1 MKKITKILLVFLI
14 AALCVGSFAACGGGS
29 GGMTSDGRYILS
41 VYRGRS
47 SGMIDGKDD
56 ALVTEAIEKKFK
68 EDTGIGID
76 LQMTLETNT
85 SIPQKVDLDYSKKD
99 KQMDLVFHYAS
110 EDVGS
115 AIVKYAKERE
125 SVKEV
130 EGLLEQYGQHILA
143 AIRQG
148 DTNHIAEKTG
158 YVLQENGELKMT
170 MIPGVYAEKQYGI
183 LINKTYMKQVQDKTG
198 LDPETFDIANENY
211 QNMNFK
217 QFDTLLRAMKSIPD
231 VQYSLTGY
239 PWDISRVI
247 APTFGVDAMSY
258 GLKDGKLVPAQ
269 LTDGFDR
276 YISTM
281 FEWAKDGL
289 WAPDSNNKS
298 EVQMRSDFMIG
309 KSGVFIAYPEIN
321 NLIQLH
327 RQARAME
334 ENADTEYMMIAP
346 LADVDENGDTLI
358 ENGEPVVHGFLKNN
372 RAFGAVILPM
382 KSKHPEITV
391 QFLDWMYASQENY
404 DLCKYGIKGQHW
416 IEGPEKVIN
425 GVTYKTWEYPAAKYD
440 EYTQNPPYSGMW
452 ELLPNLNVS
461 NRVRSDL
468 MDKEMAWYVAC
479 TSENEALASVTEG
492 VWLPKVSRSLAMQ
505 AQTVD
510 GKYVE
515 DIRSYAWTGLTNNG
529 KSPVEILKDYV
540 AEVSVSCKDYL
551 DAVDANYQTA
561 KQKLAEK
568 FA

>member
-115 AIVKYAKERE
+115 AIVKYAKESE

-183 LINKTYMKQVQDKTG
+183 LLNKTYMKQVQDKTG

-239 PWDISRVI
+239 PWDIS
-247 APTFGVDAMSY
+247 
-258 GLKDGKLVPAQ
+258 
-269 LTDGFDR
+269 
-276 YISTM
+276 
-281 FEWAKDGL
+281 
-289 WAPDSNNKS
+289 
-298 EVQMRSDFMIG
+298 
-309 KSGVFIAYPEIN
+309 
-321 NLIQLH
+321 
-327 RQARAME
+327 
-334 ENADTEYMMIAP
+334 
-346 LADVDENGDTLI
+346 
-358 ENGEPVVHGFLKNN
+358 
-372 RAFGAVILPM
+372 
-382 KSKHPEITV
+382 
-391 QFLDWMYASQENY
+391 
-404 DLCKYGIKGQHW
+404 
-416 IEGPEKVIN
+416 
-425 GVTYKTWEYPAAKYD
+425 
-440 EYTQNPPYSGMW
+440 
-452 ELLPNLNVS
+452 
-461 NRVRSDL
+461 
-468 MDKEMAWYVAC
+468 
-479 TSENEALASVTEG
+479 
-492 VWLPKVSRSLAMQ
+492 
-505 AQTVD
+505 QTVSTA
-510 GKYVE
+510 
-515 DIRSYAWTGLTNNG
+515 ISPPCSNG
-529 KSPVEILKDYV
+529 RR
-540 AEVSVSCKDYL
+540 
-551 DAVDANYQTA
+551 TA
-561 KQKLAEK
+561 CGRPTATTRAKCRCVRIS
-568 FA
+568 